1 MPPLSLYLT
10 ECCHVFCLGKTH
22 GSSSPHGPSGLCPSC
37 LRDDTLQRD
46 ALFVVDVDTLNTAL
60 LTTNWNPYTCHL
72 PRGRITL
79 HWTVQLK
86 MGVSEENPV
95 FAKTSFRSPKGARH
109 TWQRGDYL
117 LCSKEGKVAG
127 ETSGHLDHH
136 GTLGHY
142 HKRHSRGG
150 EAIFKLSPSPCFTG
164 QGQDALPDGRG
175 TGGQE
180 RTAQRR
186 PDADVGTPRRPL
198 RWDANV
204 LSSAKERLNTL
215 LLRSQDWGGVSLTLF
230 KVYENIWM
238 CKCHWLCA
246 SNRLWLYEKSV
257 F

>member
-1 MPPLSLYLT
+1 MLIHLTLRYLPQTETLTHVTYHVGESLCTEQCSSKWGYLKKIQFSPRPPL
-10 ECCHVFCLGKTH
+10 
-22 GSSSPHGPSGLCPSC
+22 
-37 LRDDTLQRD
+37 
-46 ALFVVDVDTLNTAL
+46 
-60 LTTNWNPYTCHL
+60 
-72 PRGRITL
+72 
-79 HWTVQLK
+79 
-86 MGVSEENPV
+86 GV
-95 FAKTSFRSPKGARH
+95 
-109 TWQRGDYL
+109 QRGPGILGSVVTTYYVQ
-117 LCSKEGKVAG
+117 KREKVAG
-127 ETSGHLDHH
+127 ETSERLDHH

-186 PDADVGTPRRPL
+186 PDADVGTPRGPL